1 MSLSILTENEVA
13 RKEALRFRKWQN
25 NMSKFIQ
32 STPIYLLAV
41 HGGYN
46 YEDMIFTV
54 PVPENTI
61 IIEMAFITEY
71 ASCLLGSDTE
81 SLAKLLQKPKALSKV
96 LTAPGGASFAKRDID
111 LLARASKYVEGDRY
125 YPRHVQLNKENS
137 ERPDLY
143 YIVKYMNNTVTYMT
157 DAINWL
163 VDRTDKDIY
172 TTLDQLIHYIQLHD
186 SDASNGSIFLGATC
200 ASVNEHDSRI
210 TKELLWKLIEHQ
222 ERHRQLYRKGP
233 VHSFIYKPLSTR
245 RNLEKTVKPL
255 RVENHTRRK
264 RSVISPTVSFM
275 PPKVNKKKYIGLIT
289 APSTFTGTHKK
300 KTYMS
305 HMLETVNEL
314 PVGNTQNKNTTKKRE
329 QFMIKINNMI
339 FNKHGKTVFT
349 YKETL
354 RILRELQRVLP
365 PTAQIE
371 IYSSL
376 EKRWSIFKA

>member
-1 MSLSILTENEVA
+1 MALSILTENEA
-13 RKEALRFRKWQN
+13 AGKEASRFRKWQN
-25 NMSKFIQ
+25 KMSKFIE
-32 STPIYLLAV
+32 SSPIYLIAV

-81 SLAKLLQKPKALSKV
+81 SLAKLLQKPKAVSKV
-96 LTAPGGASFAKRDID
+96 LTAPGGVSFAKRDID

-163 VDRTDKDIY
+163 VDRTDKDVY

-186 SDASNGSIFLGATC
+186 PDASDGSIFLGATC
-200 ASVNEHDSRI
+200 ASVNQHDSRI
-210 TKELLWKLIEHQ
+210 TKELLWALIEHQ
-222 ERHRQLYRKGP
+222 EAHRQLYRKDP
-233 VHSFIYKPLSTR
+233 VRSFVYKPLSTR
-245 RNLEKTVKPL
+245 RNHVKPL
-255 RVENHTRRK
+255 RLENRTHHRR
-264 RSVISPTVSFM
+264 SIIQPTVSFI
-275 PPKVNKKKYIGLIT
+275 PQTVYKKKYTGLIP

-300 KTYMS
+300 KTYMT

-314 PVGNTQNKNTTKKRE
+314 PLANSQKKNTKKKNE
-329 QFMIKINNMI
+329 QFMIKVNNMI
-339 FNKHGKTVFT
+339 FNKRGKTVFT

-376 EKRWSIFKA
+376 EKRWSVFKA